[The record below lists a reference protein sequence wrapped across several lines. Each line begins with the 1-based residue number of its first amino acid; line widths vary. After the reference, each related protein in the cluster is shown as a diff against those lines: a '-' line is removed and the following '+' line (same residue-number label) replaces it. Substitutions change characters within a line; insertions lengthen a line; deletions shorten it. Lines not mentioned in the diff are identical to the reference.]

1 MRQVRKTMH
10 CVAAA
15 LAVAGLVLMASGF
28 ALSGCDVRV
37 FTASVDRGAVMLGGV
52 EVENPE
58 QVPLLGWM
66 ASMGKVEINPLEAPD
81 APTAP

>member
-1 MRQVRKTMH
+1 
-10 CVAAA
+10 
-15 LAVAGLVLMASGF
+15 MASGF

-37 FTASVDRGAVMLGGV
+37 FTASVDRGTVMLGGV

-66 ASMGKVEINPLEAPD
+66 ASMGKVEINPPEAPD

>member
-28 ALSGCDVRV
+28 ALSV

-66 ASMGKVEINPLEAPD
+66 ASMGRVEINPPEAPD